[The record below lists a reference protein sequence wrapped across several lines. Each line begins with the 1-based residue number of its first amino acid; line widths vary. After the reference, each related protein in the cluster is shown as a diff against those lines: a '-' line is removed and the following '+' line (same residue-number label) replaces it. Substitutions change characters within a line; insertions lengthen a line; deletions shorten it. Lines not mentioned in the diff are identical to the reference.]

1 MIYGFPLAIFEVL
14 ILLGVLKAPT
24 THVSVSLVPVMLCAQ
39 HALFRAKLQLLHR
52 LRASI
57 SLLPQASLFRQ
68 LPGQQQ
74 ELRQLPTKASQCIPQ
89 VLWLPAL

>member
-57 SLLPQASLFRQ
+57 SLLSQVSLFRQ
-68 LPGQQQ
+68 LPGPQQ
-74 ELRQLPTKASQCIPQ
+74 ELRLPPSKASQPITQ
-89 VLWLPAL
+89 TLWIPAL